1 MSRRL
6 LVPTCLLLFG
16 LAPERLAAQSYAVQV
31 WDQLQEHWKT
41 ISKNDDDWYLQNY
54 LMGRLNKGGTD
65 SWTFYFDKG
74 KSYIITG
81 ACDNDCGNVDLVI
94 KDADG
99 NTVDKD
105 RKDDDTPVLT
115 LQPEKAGRYTIN
127 VEMAACKEEPC
138 YFGLGMLLKWR
149 RSSERHRALDQAD
162 VGEGL
167 GEVAEELAGQG
178 IDLVGVEAEVVGV
191 AEHAV

>member
-1 MSRRL
+1 MFRRL
-6 LVPTCLLLFG
+6 LIPTGLLVLLG
-16 LAPERLAAQSYAVQV
+16 LAPERLTAQSYAVQV

-65 SWTFYFDKG
+65 SWTFYFDKD

-99 NTVDKD
+99 NIVDKD
-105 RKDDDTPVLT
+105 RKDDDTPVLS
-115 LQPEKAGRYTIN
+115 LKPEKGARYTIN

-138 YFGLGMLLKWR
+138 YFGLGIFLK
-149 RSSERHRALDQAD
+149 
-162 VGEGL
+162 
-167 GEVAEELAGQG
+167 
-178 IDLVGVEAEVVGV
+178 
-191 AEHAV
+191 